1 MTSVTRSITH
11 QHEHEHEQRRM
22 NTIMGYYDNEPQAG
36 ETVTIEEPIDQ
47 LQAADAIADD
57 LDGDLGDGIKAVRER
72 PRGYG
77 W

>member
-11 QHEHEHEQRRM
+11 QHEHRRM
-22 NTIMGYYDNEPQAG
+22 NTIMGYYDNAPQAS
-36 ETVTIEEPIDQ
+36 EPVTIEEPIDQ

-57 LDGDLGDGIKAVRER
+57 LDGDLGDGIRAVRER
-72 PRGYG
+72 PRAYG